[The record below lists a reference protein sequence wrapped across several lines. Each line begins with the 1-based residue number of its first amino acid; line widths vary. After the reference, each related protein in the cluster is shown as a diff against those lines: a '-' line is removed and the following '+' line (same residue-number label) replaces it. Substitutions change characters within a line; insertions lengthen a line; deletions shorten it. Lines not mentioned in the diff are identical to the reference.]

1 MSEKQSSTG
10 SVGAIEK
17 ACRVLKALTDGRN
30 TRLVDIADYCG
41 LDKATAMRVLDTLIR
56 EQLVVRDPQ
65 TKRYRLGP
73 EVARIAKGVTEPLDW
88 RELARPGLMRLSG
101 AFEDT
106 TIVSVLSSL
115 EMVCVDL
122 QMGSY
127 PIRANYQDIGS
138 RRTLGV
144 GSSGLAVLATLP
156 QAECDVVLS
165 QIAPRLSRYPML
177 THDYLLEAI
186 DITRAKGYAV
196 LIDAVVPRM
205 GGIAVAIR
213 SPSGDALAALSIAA
227 LSERV
232 LERESELAAALLTES
247 AKIESALAAAK
258 AQRMNA
264 AD

>member
-1 MSEKQSSTG
+1 MVNKEPPTA

-30 TRLVDIADYCG
+30 TRLVDIAGYCG
-41 LDKATAMRVLDTLIR
+41 LDKATTMRVLDTLIR
-56 EQLVVRDPQ
+56 EQLVERDPQ
-65 TKRYRLGP
+65 TRRYRLGP
-73 EVARIAKGVTEPLDW
+73 EVARLAKGVSEPVDW
-88 RELARPGLMRLSG
+88 RELARPSLMRLSG

-106 TIVSVLSSL
+106 TIMSVLSSL

-156 QAECDVVLS
+156 QEECDVVLA

-177 THDYLLEAI
+177 TQPFLVNAI
-186 DITRAKGYAV
+186 EVTRAKGYAV

-213 SPSGDALAALSIAA
+213 APSGDALASLSMAA

-232 LERESELAAALLTES
+232 LERETQLAAAMLAEA
-247 AKIESALAAAK
+247 AKIEGTLARAAA
-258 AQRMNA
+258 ANA
-264 AD
+264 